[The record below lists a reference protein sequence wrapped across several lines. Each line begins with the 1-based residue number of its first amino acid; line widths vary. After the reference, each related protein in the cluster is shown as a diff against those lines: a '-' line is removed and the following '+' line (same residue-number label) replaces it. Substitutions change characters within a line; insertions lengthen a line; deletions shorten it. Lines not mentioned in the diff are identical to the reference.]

1 MAAMFAEQV
10 GAIIAGIVHT
20 VAGFLPSA
28 IVFAIIFTALSLFT
42 TQACN
47 PGRVWWRNPGLVT
60 DLCYLVIIPFI
71 APYMR
76 MSLMIAG
83 AALLSGV
90 MTTQDIAD
98 YFNNGRGPLAG
109 LPFWGQVAIYT
120 VGSDFL
126 LYWSHRIFHGTTF
139 WHFHAV
145 HHSAEEIDW
154 TTAYRF
160 HPVNLWL
167 GSFLAAAIML
177 YLGIPPAVL
186 LFLVPFDTATAAF
199 VHANL
204 NWTLGPLKY
213 VVATPVFHRWHHTR
227 LDEGGNSNFGS
238 LFSLWDVLFGT
249 FRMPERQLPSRYGI
263 DDAEFPQGFL
273 GQLIEPFRDLVKTA
287 RPPAPPREVTSP
299 PPAP

>member
-1 MAAMFAEQV
+1 MFAQQI
-10 GAIIAGIVHT
+10 GAIAGQITHIIV
-20 VAGFLPSA
+20 GFLPSA
-28 IVFAIIFTALSLFT
+28 IVFAIIFTLLSLFT
-42 TQACN
+42 KQACN
-47 PGRVWWRNPGLVT
+47 PGRTWWRNPGLVT

-76 MSLMIAG
+76 ISLMVAG

-90 MTTQDIAD
+90 MTAQDIAD

-109 LPFWGQVAIYT
+109 LPFWAQVAVYT
-120 VGSDFL
+120 VGTDFL
-126 LYWSHRIFHGTTF
+126 LYWSHRIFHGATF
-139 WHFHAV
+139 WRFHAI

-160 HPVNLWL
+160 HPINLWL

-177 YLGIPPAVL
+177 YLGIPAAVL

-213 VVATPVFHRWHHTR
+213 IVATPVFHRWHHTW
-227 LDEGGNSNFGS
+227 LDEGGDSNFGS
-238 LFSLWDVLFGT
+238 LFSIWDVVFGT
-249 FRMPERQLPSRYGI
+249 FRMPEGQLPSRYGV
-263 DDAEFPQGFL
+263 DDANYPQRFL
-273 GQLIEPFRDLVKTA
+273 GQLAEPFRDLAKAA
-287 RPPAPPREVTSP
+287 RAPAPPREATSP